1 MAKTT
6 PRPQFTDPLIDE
18 IRQIRDE
25 IGRECGHDLK
35 KLFEE
40 LHRIQEQQQDRV
52 VRRQSRAADRT

>member
-6 PRPQFTDPLIDE
+6 PRPRLADPLIDE
-18 IRQIRDE
+18 VRQIREE

-40 LHRIQEQQQDRV
+40 LHRIQEQRQDMV
-52 VRRQSRAADRT
+52 VRRQRQSAAPT

>member
-6 PRPQFTDPLIDE
+6 PRPQLADPLIDE
-18 IRQIRDE
+18 VRQIREE

-40 LHRIQEQQQDRV
+40 LHRIQEQQQGRV
-52 VRRQSRAADRT
+52 VRRQSRAPDPT

>member
-6 PRPQFTDPLIDE
+6 PRPQLADPLIDE

-40 LHRIQEQQQDRV
+40 LRRIQEQQQDKL
-52 VRRQSRAADRT
+52 VRRQSRAPDPT

>member
-6 PRPQFTDPLIDE
+6 PRSQLADPLIDE
-18 IRQIRDE
+18 VRQIREE

-40 LHRIQEQQQDRV
+40 LHKIQEQHQDMV
-52 VRRQSRAADRT
+52 IRRKCKSADPT